1 MSHLAAKL
9 TLKLTTLILGQP
21 SPLFVTWN
29 TVSSRLLGGVRLR
42 GCIGNFEAMSLDDG
56 IKEYALISAFRDH
69 RFRPI
74 EEKELRKLECV
85 VSLLT
90 NFEDA
95 ESYLDWEVGTH
106 GIYITLQLPIVP
118 ASSTDTPSAPSPISS
133 STSLPRLPSR
143 QRRLTATYLPDVIPA
158 QGWTKQEAVD
168 SALRKAGFD
177 GRITEDVRRAV
188 KLRRYQSSICSARW
202 EEYWAWRQ
210 GAIEQLFNSLRLEV
224 IVPDEVVDFPEA
236 TDSTWIQKLET
247 LGERPAAY
255 FDERLQFYLIARVGS
270 KAAGGPGPTP
280 PLYLLNFLVYLQVA
294 IDAIY
299 VPSYT
304 PASGRTSPRPP
315 TKLRL
320 PQGNSSM
327 LNIPA
332 HSSPLKNPVHAARPA
347 PVQPPETPNPQPMT
361 SESERVLGRA
371 DMGVPVQSY
380 FWGEENDGQR
390 KIGVQ
395 DGKPSFR
402 LLWLPEEDSW
412 AMVYRLEV
420 TVEYLRVR
428 MQDPVLCLTVSA
440 TLRDK
445 PMLFTPQREDL
456 IELFKSAGGVY
467 QVVKSKPKHNGSVPP
482 KDQEAEDDVMYGL
495 EEVNLLEGLTEGIT
509 FTPEDPGDKLS
520 LSTSRM
526 GTGIRRQAFSLAPT
540 PSRKEATSPVSVGT
554 TTATPL
560 SNRPLPT
567 LRKAFRKTLPT
578 ASGIQVRLLPAFVP
592 HAFTDDDFAEYDEA
606 TGEEHSVVLSIE
618 LENSGGQD
626 SGFLVEK
633 VQVTVSGEDTQTRLL
648 GSTTFPLPLRSRD
661 QYNLL
666 YAVMFMLPPDLL
678 DAASGRTHNRR
689 DSIPV
694 TRDSFM
700 HRVVKIVV
708 TGRPFDLA
716 KHDMSSQNA
725 QDVGMRTKP
734 FDAQWYCPLDLFA
747 MSQQSAARPNRPQ
760 SVVDTA
766 FVGPTRDIYPVPPSP
781 FPSVMSQRRNTRTP
795 HSTSNPLAGPFSGTS
810 TTPDGS
816 SFSSVFGA
824 PVELPSA
831 TVAGSKR
838 HTIAGLASL
847 AAKRASL
854 PTSVNQRASTPIIV
868 PPAGLPRPGAPPKFV
883 PMPPSVA
890 VSAGLTPPPGTAS
903 FTQSQAQGTPT
914 KGSPTTSSHGSL
926 AVPSS
931 GPTPITPAFPAY
943 PDAPLPSS
951 PLSQA
956 PVQGIMAAI
965 APSLEPPP
973 RRDSLSRQD
982 SASRRDSLSH
992 RDSMSDPLGVGQ
1004 HHTPHPPVLQP
1015 VLVSVSLL
1023 PPDGSPDE
1031 RIYPMNTFSL
1041 EIFVF
1046 NESEVVRRCEISCPA
1061 RKRWR
1066 QEAAQRS
1073 QEVAKD
1079 HPGNTAGIL
1088 PLENHIRIG
1097 PLRPGTCQS
1106 VRMRFLAIQPGSH
1119 SVDTLTLTDVET
1131 GYAINLRCVPV
1142 ECFRVHFPLLT
1153 QLGDSDTMNVVV
1165 HKREEATSRVVTP
1178 PAEIPVAV

>member
-1 MSHLAAKL
+1 
-9 TLKLTTLILGQP
+9 
-21 SPLFVTWN
+21 
-29 TVSSRLLGGVRLR
+29 
-42 GCIGNFEAMSLDDG
+42 MSLDDG

-90 NFEDA
+90 DFEDA

-118 ASSTDTPSAPSPISS
+118 ASSTDTPSAPSPLSS
-133 STSLPRLPSR
+133 STSLPLPGR

-158 QGWTKQEAVD
+158 QGWSKQEAVD

-177 GRITEDVRRAV
+177 GRITEEVRRAV
-188 KLRRYQSSICSARW
+188 KLRRSTHPRVW
-202 EEYWAWRQ
+202 WWAIAVASFIVRPSEPWQ
-210 GAIEQLFNSLRLEV
+210 LMSNPEQLFNSLRLEV
-224 IVPDEVVDFPEA
+224 IVPDEVIPFPESA
-236 TDSTWIQKLET
+236 DNTWIRKLEA

-255 FDERLQFYLIARVGS
+255 FDERLQFYLVARVGS
-270 KAAGGPGPTP
+270 KPAGGPGPTP

-299 VPSYT
+299 VPSYI
-304 PASGRTSPRPP
+304 PASGGTSPRPP
-315 TKLRL
+315 AKLRL
-320 PQGNSSM
+320 PQGNNSM

-347 PVQPPETPNPQPMT
+347 PVQPPETPNPLPMT
-361 SESERVLGRA
+361 SESERVLGRT

-402 LLWLPEEDSW
+402 LFWLPEEDSW
-412 AMVYRLEV
+412 AMVYRFEI

-445 PMLFTPQREDL
+445 PMFSTPQREEL

-482 KDQEAEDDVMYGL
+482 KGQEVEDDIMYGL
-495 EEVNLLEGLTEGIT
+495 EEVNLLEGLTDGIT

-540 PSRKEATSPVSVGT
+540 PSRKEATSPASVGT

-592 HAFTDDDFAEYDEA
+592 HAFTDDDFAEHDEA

-618 LENSGGQD
+618 LENPGGQD

-633 VQVTVSGEDTQTRLL
+633 VQVTVNGEDTQTRLL

-678 DAASGRTHNRR
+678 DAAGARTHNRR
-689 DSIPV
+689 DSITV

-700 HRVVKIVV
+700 HRVVTIVV

-716 KHDMSSQNA
+716 KQDMSSQDV
-725 QDVGMRTKP
+725 QDLGMRTKP
-734 FDAQWYCPLDLFA
+734 FDARWHCPLDLFA
-747 MSQQSAARPNRPQ
+747 MSQQSSARSNRPQ
-760 SVVDTA
+760 SIADPA
-766 FVGPTRDIYPVPPSP
+766 SIDPTRDIYPVPPSP
-781 FPSVMSQRRNTRTP
+781 FPSVMSQRRNTGTP
-795 HSTSNPLAGPFSGTS
+795 HSTSNLLAGPFSGVS
-810 TTPDGS
+810 ITPDGS

-854 PTSVNQRASTPIIV
+854 PTSINQRASTPVVV
-868 PPAGLPRPGAPPKFV
+868 PPGGLPRPGATQKFV
-883 PMPPSVA
+883 PMPPSMA
-890 VSAGLTPPPGTAS
+890 VSAGLTPPPGTTS

-914 KGSPTTSSHGSL
+914 KASPTTSSHGSL

-931 GPTPITPAFPAY
+931 GPTPVTPAFPAY

-956 PVQGIMAAI
+956 PVQGLMAAI
-965 APSLEPPP
+965 APSLEPAP

-982 SASRRDSLSH
+982 SSSRRNSLSH
-992 RDSMSDPLGVGQ
+992 RDSMSDPLGLGQ
-1004 HHTPHPPVLQP
+1004 RRTPYPPVLQP

-1023 PPDGSPDE
+1023 PPDGSSDE

-1046 NESEVVRRCEISCPA
+1046 NESDVVRRCEISCPA

-1073 QEVAKD
+1073 QDD
-1079 HPGNTAGIL
+1079 HLGNTAGIL

-1131 GYAINLRCVPV
+1131 GFVINLR
-1142 ECFRVHFPLLT
+1142 
-1153 QLGDSDTMNVVV
+1153 DTVNVVV
-1165 HKREEATSRVVTP
+1165 HKREEATSQVVTP
-1178 PAEIPVAV
+1178 SAEIPVSV

>member
-1 MSHLAAKL
+1 
-9 TLKLTTLILGQP
+9 
-21 SPLFVTWN
+21 
-29 TVSSRLLGGVRLR
+29 
-42 GCIGNFEAMSLDDG
+42 
-56 IKEYALISAFRDH
+56 
-69 RFRPI
+69 
-74 EEKELRKLECV
+74 
-85 VSLLT
+85 
-90 NFEDA
+90 
-95 ESYLDWEVGTH
+95 
-106 GIYITLQLPIVP
+106 
-118 ASSTDTPSAPSPISS
+118 
-133 STSLPRLPSR
+133 
-143 QRRLTATYLPDVIPA
+143 
-158 QGWTKQEAVD
+158 
-168 SALRKAGFD
+168 
-177 GRITEDVRRAV
+177 
-188 KLRRYQSSICSARW
+188 
-202 EEYWAWRQ
+202 
-210 GAIEQLFNSLRLEV
+210 
-224 IVPDEVVDFPEA
+224 
-236 TDSTWIQKLET
+236 
-247 LGERPAAY
+247 
-255 FDERLQFYLIARVGS
+255 
-270 KAAGGPGPTP
+270 
-280 PLYLLNFLVYLQVA
+280 
-294 IDAIY
+294 
-299 VPSYT
+299 
-304 PASGRTSPRPP
+304 
-315 TKLRL
+315 
-320 PQGNSSM
+320 M

-361 SESERVLGRA
+361 TSENERVLGRT

-412 AMVYRLEV
+412 AMIYRLEV

-445 PMLFTPQREDL
+445 PMSSTPQREEL
-456 IELFKSAGGVY
+456 VELFKSAGGVY
-467 QVVKSKPKHNGSVPP
+467 QVVKSKPNGSVPP
-482 KDQEAEDDVMYGL
+482 KDQVVEDDIMYGL
-495 EEVNLLEGLTEGIT
+495 EEVNLLEGLTDGIT
-509 FTPEDPGDKLS
+509 FAPEDPGDKLS
-520 LSTSRM
+520 LPTSRM
-526 GTGIRRQAFSLAPT
+526 STGIRRQAFSLAPT
-540 PSRKEATSPVSVGT
+540 PSRKEATSPATVGT

-618 LENSGGQD
+618 LENLGVVLSIELENLGGQD

-633 VQVTVSGEDTQTRLL
+633 VQVTVNGEDTQTRLL

-666 YAVMFMLPPDLL
+666 YAVMFMLPPDML
-678 DAASGRTHNRR
+678 DVASGRAQNRR

-700 HRVVKIVV
+700 HRVVTIVV

-716 KHDMSSQNA
+716 KHDMSSQHV
-725 QDVGMRTKP
+725 QDFGMRTKP
-734 FDAQWYCPLDLFA
+734 FDARWHCPLDLFA
-747 MSQQSAARPNRPQ
+747 MSQQSAAKSNRPQ
-760 SVVDTA
+760 GMADPASIDL
-766 FVGPTRDIYPVPPSP
+766 TRDIYPVPPSP
-781 FPSVMSQRRNTRTP
+781 FPSVMSQRRNTGTP
-795 HSTSNPLAGPFSGTS
+795 QSSSNPLAASFSS
-810 TTPDGS
+810 SSMTPDGS
-816 SFSSVFGA
+816 PFSSVFGG

-854 PTSVNQRASTPIIV
+854 PTSINQRASTPVII
-868 PPAGLPRPGAPPKFV
+868 PPTGFHRPGPPQKFV

-890 VSAGLTPPPGTAS
+890 AGLTPPPATTS
-903 FTQSQAQGTPT
+903 FTQPQAQGTPP
-914 KGSPTTSSHGSL
+914 KASPTTSSYGSL

-931 GPTPITPAFPAY
+931 GPTPVTPAFPSY
-943 PDAPLPSS
+943 TDAPLPSS

-956 PVQGIMAAI
+956 PVQGLMAAI
-965 APSLEPPP
+965 APSLEPSP
-973 RRDSLSRQD
+973 
-982 SASRRDSLSH
+982 RRDSLSH
-992 RDSMSDPLGVGQ
+992 RDSMSDPLGLGQ
-1004 HHTPHPPVLQP
+1004 HRAYPPVLQP

-1046 NESEVVRRCEISCPA
+1046 NESEVVRRCEISCPT

-1073 QEVAKD
+1073 QDD

-1131 GYAINLRCVPV
+1131 GYAINLR
-1142 ECFRVHFPLLT
+1142 
-1153 QLGDSDTMNVVV
+1153 DTMNVVV
-1165 HKREEATSRVVTP
+1165 HKREEAPSQAPTAS
-1178 PAEIPVAV
+1178 AAISAQ